1 MKNNDL
7 EISVQNPEEIEHR
20 LFYRLEENWREIK
33 LINYKK
39 IFRNLDFS
47 FNYFIETDYARS
59 DTFAVEIFEIPSI
72 RKTSLKYIFPK
83 YTKLKSEFINDSN
96 GSIKALKHTFVVM
109 NIEANNTLTEAK
121 ILFSDGRVI
130 NMDRIGKSKFEIKFK
145 LEKSGNYSIQLTDF
159 LGNTSEKINKQ
170 IIVLSDEKPE
180 IKIIYPAKDTV
191 LTQNYLFPLKFFAN
205 DDFGL
210 KNLQLNYFLNG
221 GEATKKML
229 KTKITSTNF
238 DFEYIFDLNNF
249 NLIPGDKLTYWAEI
263 SDNSPELQTSFSNRY
278 ILRLPSIEEIY
289 QELENQ
295 GKEQEEVLKE
305 NLEKSKELNKTFE
318 DKRREMM
325 KKEEFDWDD
334 KKDLEKIL
342 ENQKELNQEIEK
354 MAEDYK
360 ELVEKF
366 SENNALSDET
376 LEKMEKIKELMEEI
390 SNDQLQEAMEKMQ
403 EQMEKMDEKS
413 LKKAMEEFKFSMEDY
428 QEKLEQTI
436 DLLESIKKE
445 QNMQKALEI
454 AQEMQEMQEDLNEK
468 SSSEN
473 ADSEKLA
480 KEQDKISEKLSALE
494 KQLEKT
500 DEMLDPSKDSD
511 VKEKMD
517 ELQEQMEKDDL
528 DSDLSESSEKM
539 KNDQMK
545 QAQKSQKSASKKM
558 SKMTQKLQEMQKMM
572 SAGSSMDIG
581 NAIQDAMKR
590 LMYLSGLQKKSAEQ
604 YVNDPFLI
612 LTDQFAV
619 FEGMDLTLSKLYSTP
634 MVVLALHPK
643 FIYDSNFT
651 KKSFQ
656 KMFDYINDA
665 KKQKVKNYLKD
676 IKKGLNLM
684 IYDLIQSASNMN
696 NSSGSGGGM
705 QSMMQQM
712 QEMGEQQMAMNM
724 LTQQMMQQMGQ
735 NGKISNEMRQQM
747 QEMAG
752 NEARMAE
759 NLKRMLQNHPDAQK
773 NSSALNKIIEELDEI
788 SRLLRS
794 NRMDRNLLD
803 RQERILS
810 RLLDAQKSIH
820 KREFSKKR
828 KAETAEKNDW
838 ELPEE
843 IKLKFDKMRKD
854 ALLKEDF
861 RNYPKE
867 YQEIIKKYLRLL
879 NEKANKSEMRDE
891 KGER

>member
-1 MKNNDL
+1 VISKDTFLETLDFFALNSLPKTSHKEFIEVLPKNISILKNNDL

-33 LINYKK
+33 LIDYKK

-59 DTFAVEIFEIPSI
+59 DTFAVKIFEIPSI

-229 KTKITSTNF
+229 KT
-238 DFEYIFDLNNF
+238 
-249 NLIPGDKLTYWAEI
+249 
-263 SDNSPELQTSFSNRY
+263 
-278 ILRLPSIEEIY
+278 PSIEEIY